1 MQEGWDESV
10 IAWVHNKWR
19 HAMAWSVDATW
30 LWKPVGQLYE
40 FSCIPA
46 ALCHLFPSRHIT
58 AACVHRCLDAAQ
70 PQPQELEIVNKKEEL
85 YLQARV
91 GRLPMASL

>member
-1 MQEGWDESV
+1 MSRPGFIINDIMPLLDLLTRLGFERQSDSCV
-10 IAWVHNKWR
+10 
-19 HAMAWSVDATW
+19 
-30 LWKPVGQLYE
+30 E
-40 FSCIPA
+40 FGCIPA
-46 ALCHLFPSRHIT
+46 ALCHLFLSLHMT
-58 AACVHRCLDAAQ
+58 AACVHCCLDTAQ